1 MRTYNLFISHSW
13 SHSEKYDGLLN
24 LLNRKNYFR
33 YKDYS
38 VPKDDP
44 IHTNGSD
51 RELSEAIYRQMQPC
65 SIVLILAGVY
75 ATYSKWIGKEIKLAK
90 GKFDV
95 PKPIIAIEYWG
106 SERTSLVVK
115 KNADRVV
122 KWNTESIVS
131 AIRKLTEAHEEGDG
145 ENSPDNVLRQLRKK
159 PQHELTD
166 AERKQGI
173 IALLKKNDPNGM
185 FRDD

>member
-1 MRTYNLFISHSW
+1 MDL
-13 SHSEKYDGLLN
+13 
-24 LLNRKNYFR
+24 
-33 YKDYS
+33 
-38 VPKDDP
+38 
-44 IHTNGSD
+44 NGSD

-75 ATYSKWIGKEIKLAK
+75 ATYSEWIGKEIKLGK

-122 KWNTESIVS
+122 KWNTESVVS
-131 AIRKLTEAHEEGDG
+131 AIR
-145 ENSPDNVLRQLRKK
+145 
-159 PQHELTD
+159 ELS
-166 AERKQGI
+166 
-173 IALLKKNDPNGM
+173 
-185 FRDD
+185 